1 MKTVHILKSVSSAPV
16 PLPMLT
22 DFQTLIITFSVKN
35 NARSPACQLVE
46 DLYLIPWLF
55 SYYIKSVSDEN
66 KMADRD
72 QG

>member
-1 MKTVHILKSVSSAPV
+1 MKTVHILESVSSAPV

-35 NARSPACQLVE
+35 NARSTTCQLVE